1 MTGVESRVERLHE
14 PDFSEIILKL
24 KCLTE
29 LALVGILS
37 MTMTEIWFT
46 AIENYRMSDTM
57 SHGVGWVRGWF
68 EKLWGWVGLGKVLC
82 GFGWVWEKFS

>member
-1 MTGVESRVERLHE
+1 
-14 PDFSEIILKL
+14 
-24 KCLTE
+24 
-29 LALVGILS
+29 

-82 GFGWVWEKFS
+82 RFGWVWEKKILKSQGLGWGWGKIVWV

>member
-1 MTGVESRVERLHE
+1 MNSTENVTGVESRVERLHE

-37 MTMTEIWFT
+37 MTMTEIWFI
-46 AIENYRMSDTM
+46 AIENY
-57 SHGVGWVRGWF
+57 VRHN
-68 EKLWGWVGLGKVLC
+68 ESRGWVGAGLV
-82 GFGWVWEKFS
+82 

>member
-1 MTGVESRVERLHE
+1 MNVFKDNIDALLVLHGLEWWVNSTENVTEVESRVERLHE

-24 KCLTE
+24 MCLTE

-46 AIENYRMSDTM
+46 AIENY
-57 SHGVGWVRGWF
+57 VRHN
-68 EKLWGWVGLGKVLC
+68 E
-82 GFGWVWEKFS
+82 SRS